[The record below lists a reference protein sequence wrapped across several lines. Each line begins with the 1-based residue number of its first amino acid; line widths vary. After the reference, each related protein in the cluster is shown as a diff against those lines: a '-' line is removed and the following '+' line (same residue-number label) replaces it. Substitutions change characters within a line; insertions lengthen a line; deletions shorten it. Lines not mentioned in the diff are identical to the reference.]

1 MSETLSEAVHA
12 TQRVQLAIDLAK
24 LKARQAQVVQAKR
37 VWADGQRLR
46 RMTRAALDRLQA
58 VIAETIE
65 PGMAEPQVHARHR

>member
-37 VWADGQRLR
+37 VWADGQRFLFN
-46 RMTRAALDRLQA
+46 MFVEEATSSGLTLVVNWPSAAPR
-58 VIAETIE
+58 II
-65 PGMAEPQVHARHR
+65 PP